1 MMKQVWL
8 WCGVLLLVGAL
19 VLSLPAAPVAA
30 SEPVLQTDDQVAY
43 GEYLVN
49 IAGCIG
55 CHTPF
60 VENSFEP
67 DMSRAWQ
74 GGNPFDLG
82 PLGVVFTK
90 NLTSDE
96 ATGLGAW
103 TDEEIKIA
111 IKTGVSRDGLHLFPI
126 MPYTY
131 YNSMADADLDAIV
144 AFLRTIPP
152 VNNAVSRVQI
162 LPPEAL
168 PQLPYQTGIVAPD
181 PSDTAARGR
190 YLLTSVIACSD
201 CHTPVN
207 PETGAPIFEQYLS
220 GGQPFEGPWG
230 IVYAGNITPDE
241 ATGIGS
247 WSDADIKRVLTQGV
261 RPDGRVTLLMPWQE
275 TSHMT
280 EDDLNAVMH
289 YLRNDVP
296 AVNRQ
301 VPEAALNE
309 GFVTFVEIEDESMT
323 SNPIVWGVG
332 LLALLLVAALGF
344 YQSNKNKGT
353 AG

>member
-1 MMKQVWL
+1 MKHVWML
-8 WCGVLLLVGAL
+8 LGVVLLLGAAAL
-19 VLSLPAAPVAA
+19 GAPAPAAA
-30 SEPVLQTDDQVAY
+30 SEPAQIDDPVAY
-43 GEYLVN
+43 GEYLATV
-49 IAGCIG
+49 AGCIG

-60 VENSFEP
+60 LPNSFDP

-111 IKTGVSRDGLHLFPI
+111 IRTGVSRDGLHLFPI
-126 MPYTY
+126 MPYVY

-152 VNNAVSRVQI
+152 ANNPVPRVQI

-190 YLLTSVIACSD
+190 YLMTSVIACSD

-230 IVYAGNITPDE
+230 IVYGGNITPDE
-241 ATGIGS
+241 ETGIGT
-247 WSDADIKRVLTQGV
+247 WSDEDIKRVLTQGV
-261 RPDGRVTLLMPWQE
+261 RPNGRVTLLMPWHE
-275 TSHMT
+275 TSHLTT
-280 EDDLNAVMH
+280 EDLNAVVH

-301 VPEAALNE
+301 VPVAALNE
-309 GFVTFVEIEDESMT
+309 GFEVYVEIEEAGGT
-323 SNPIVWGVG
+323 NNNLLWGVG
-332 LLALLLVAALGF
+332 LLALLVIAALGF
-344 YQSNKNKGT
+344 YQSSKKKGAT
-353 AG
+353 G